1 MPPVYSG
8 SAEEWSYLSIDTTGS
23 MKSVEFI
30 IDNFEIQM
38 KKTRRLESHQF
49 TFDSTLWH
57 IYVYPESEQKDNKGH
72 VGVFIHNDN
81 EEDLSVKGK
90 MEIGAETDGWVVKF
104 DDDKVKANRGLG
116 WPSLCSHQDCKAL
129 LIDGKLE
136 IKLEMKVLKEKVT
149 LIHGKGKSFDHIPGA
164 SCVNLKIFEDKA
176 CTDFRVICSGKSFP
190 CHKVFLM
197 ARSSVFKAMI
207 EGNMKEAN
215 EGSVELKNCTEA
227 VGESFVKFFYTG
239 LVDEEILK
247 ENAISF
253 LDLGE
258 QYDLAGLKAI
268 AEQTMIAN
276 LNTDNMLNFFQAG
289 DLYKAK
295 KIKAAAKSFL
305 RQNRRSLLKQE
316 GWKDVLKEGD
326 LLVEL
331 FEFFSMD

>member
-1 MPPVYSG
+1 M
-8 SAEEWSYLSIDTTGS
+8 TGS
-23 MKSVEFI
+23 TKSVEFI
-30 IDNFEIQM
+30 IDNFENHM
-38 KKTRRLESHQF
+38 KKDSSLQSHQF
-49 TFDSTLWH
+49 TVDGTLWH
-57 IYVYPESEQKDNKGH
+57 IDVNPESEREDSKDH
-72 VGVFIHNDN
+72 LSVFIHNDN
-81 EEDLSVKGK
+81 EEDL
-90 MEIGAETDGWVVKF
+90 T
-104 DDDKVKANRGLG
+104 VKAKVDISGDVGELDGVKIKGENGCG
-116 WPSLCSHQDCKAL
+116 WPCFCTTRECRDL
-129 LIDGKLE
+129 LIDGKLI
-136 IKLEMKVLKEKVT
+136 IKMEMKVLKEKVT
-149 LIHGKGKSFDHIPGA
+149 LIHGKGKSFNYIPDA
-164 SCVNLKIFEDKA
+164 SSVNLKIFEDKA
-176 CTDFRVICSGKSFP
+176 CTDFRVICRGKSFP
-190 CHKVFLM
+190 CHKVFLK

-215 EGSVELKNCTEA
+215 EGYVDLKYCTEA
-227 VGESFVKFFYTG
+227 VGESFVKFFYSG

-247 ENAISF
+247 ENAVSF

-268 AEQTMIAN
+268 AEQTMIAD
-276 LNTDNMLNFFQAG
+276 LSTDNMLNFFQAG

>member
-8 SAEEWSYLSIDTTGS
+8 SAEEWCYLSSDTTGS
-23 MKSVEFI
+23 TKSVEFI
-30 IDNFEIQM
+30 IDNFENQM
-38 KKTRRLESHQF
+38 KKASRLESHQF
-49 TFDSTLWH
+49 TFDGTLWEIH
-57 IYVYPESEQKDNKGH
+57 VNSRSKEGDDECH
-72 VGVFIHNDN
+72 VGVFIYNN
-81 EEDLSVKGK
+81 NKEDLNVKAK
-90 MEIGAETDGWVVKF
+90 VEIGGEVGELDG
-104 DDDKVKANRGLG
+104 DKISLKQAFG
-116 WPSLCSHQDCKAL
+116 WPCFCTHQECKDL
-129 LIDGKLE
+129 LIDGKLK
-136 IKLEMKVLKEKVT
+136 IKLEMKVLKEEVT
-149 LIHGKGKSFDHIPGA
+149 LIHGKGKAFNPIPDL
-164 SCVNLKIFEDKA
+164 SNINLKILEDKA
-176 CTDFRVICSGKSFP
+176 CTDFRVICSGKPFP

-215 EGSVELKNCTEA
+215 EESVEFNNCTEA

-239 LVDEEILK
+239 VVDEEILK
-247 ENAISF
+247 ENAVSF